1 MSEKKTYQIYCRG
14 QFVEVSEEIYT
25 YYTRDKWRAEYAE
38 KGRKREHIY
47 INESD
52 EITVTPSKED
62 SLDRLIEKGEQLSDS
77 NGDFSNFI
85 IERLDLLD
93 AVSKLSEQEQYL
105 IRQLYFFGK
114 TEREL
119 AKEYGI
125 NHNAIHKK
133 KMSVLAKLHKLLKNS

>member
-1 MSEKKTYQIYCRG
+1 M
-14 QFVEVSEEIYT
+14 
-25 YYTRDKWRAEYAE
+25 
-38 KGRKREHIY
+38 
-47 INESD
+47 
-52 EITVTPSKED
+52 
-62 SLDRLIEKGEQLSDS
+62 DRLIEKGEQLSDS

-119 AKEYGI
+119 AKELKQTQQNI
-125 NHNAIHKK
+125 HNR
-133 KMSVLAKLHKLLKNS
+133 KLNILCKLYKFLK

>member
-47 INESD
+47 INEND

-119 AKEYGI
+119 AKELKQTQQNI
-125 NHNAIHKK
+125 HNR
-133 KMSVLAKLHKLLKNS
+133 KLNILCKLYKFLK